1 MKDLMTPVRPS
12 VLGVIMS
19 IWFFCTVWKK
29 DLMLGLMAC
38 RVETGG
44 EPSQARVISEQCHST
59 LMGLTLWL
67 FLGGENLFVGLSS
80 AVSGALRLVLRLDLH
95 KSSRVAE
102 SHCWHEGSKQI
113 NKNNGL

>member
-12 VLGVIMS
+12 VFGVIMS
-19 IWFFCTVWKK
+19 IWFFCTVWRK

-38 RVETGG
+38 IVTMG
-44 EPSQARVISEQCHST
+44 EMDSLLKHTVVSKQRHLT
-59 LMGLTLWL
+59 LKGLTLWL

-80 AVSGALRLVLRLDLH
+80 AVSGALRLVLRRDLH

-102 SHCWHEGSKQI
+102 SRCWH
-113 NKNNGL
+113 